1 MVNFQILKH
10 NNNRLKVLF
19 VLYLLPA
26 VCEYFYKWSDPITS
40 QGFTHA
46 PQWFSIFKILMQCL
60 LLGAFLYP
68 ICIKITSRNIF
79 IFFCLIVCFVDLI
92 FYKYTHDLINPND
105 VVIKSLMVFILF
117 VGVLSSLKTK
127 YILQESTIR
136 FIFNIFLV
144 GFILQILA
152 YYFLDI
158 NPSHSSDF
166 FLLPRFN
173 GLTNDSLATG
183 LIIPLF
189 IPILLNK
196 KSRAFEVL
204 ILISMS
210 ILTGSLYSLFIT
222 LFLSFFYLAYK
233 KLFSL
238 MLFNVFALVV
248 SGVIFSENITYVL
261 SYKIDS
267 ILVHLDYFIK
277 LYSNDLTNCEEIF
290 CESFFA
296 WSISISWITNLLFYI
311 CLGYMI
317 KKLFDFRK
325 ERIDEVVVHS
335 VLSLGFSILIASLFH
350 PVIVIPFAINLF
362 FIAFFILSN
371 SHMNTLN
378 KLKVMR

>member
-1 MVNFQILKH
+1 MFNLQTLKD
-10 NNNRLKVLF
+10 NNNRLNLLF
-19 VLYLLPA
+19 FLYLLPTFFE
-26 VCEYFYKWSDPITS
+26 CFFKWSNPFTS
-40 QGFTHA
+40 EGFTYA
-46 PQWFSIFKILMQCL
+46 PHWFSILKILMQCL

-68 ICIKITSRNIF
+68 ICIKITTRKIC
-79 IFFCLIVCFVDLI
+79 ICFCLILCFVDLI
-92 FYKYTHDLINPND
+92 FYKYTHDLIDPN
-105 VVIKSLMVFILF
+105 VVATKSLMVFIVF
-117 VGVLSSLKTK
+117 VGVLSILKTK
-127 YILQESTIR
+127 YILQERTIR

-158 NPSHSSDF
+158 NPSHSQAG

-189 IPILLNK
+189 IPILINNK
-196 KSRAFEVL
+196 TRVIEVL

-222 LFLSFFYLAYK
+222 LFLLFFYLLYK

-238 MLFNVFALVV
+238 MFFIFLATVFF
-248 SGVIFSENITYVL
+248 SIIFYQEISYIL
-261 SYKIDS
+261 SYKIHS

-277 LYSNDLTNCEEIF
+277 LFSNNQTNCEEVF

-296 WSISISWITNLLFYI
+296 QTKSISWISTLLFYI

-317 KKLFDFRK
+317 RKLIIFGK
-325 ERIDEVVVHS
+325 EPTNKVVIHS
-335 VLSLGFSILIASLFH
+335 ILFLGLSILIASLFH
-350 PVIVIPFAINLF
+350 PVIIIPFAINLF
-362 FIAFFILSN
+362 FIAFLMLSN
-371 SHMNTLN
+371 AHTNSLN
-378 KLKVMR
+378 NLKVMS